1 MKSFVKKTNSY
12 HRDIKALK
20 KASNKKI
27 RKTLEIESGG
37 SYRKVLEIAW
47 TIS

>member
-1 MKSFVKKTNSY
+1 MKSVVEKTNSY
-12 HRDIKALK
+12 HRDMRRLK

-27 RKTLEIESGG
+27 RKVLEIESGG
-37 SYRKVLEIAW
+37 SYKKVLEIAW

>member
-1 MKSFVKKTNSY
+1 MKTVVKKTNSY

-37 SYRKVLEIAW
+37 AYRKVLEIDWA
-47 TIS
+47 IS